1 MANPIIQF
9 EGQEANFINE
19 NQLKLTLKLL
29 PTEPGPS
36 SYGDVFT
43 VLDREGLKP
52 SDILGLYKVSANDYS
67 YSLFLSNEGILQ
79 KLKNKKV
86 IGTGN
91 TRFNVVSMSEQVVTL
106 RVHWLPLFYDN
117 RILKAIFCDY
127 GEVLDIRMCKSSYAN
142 LVALNG
148 LREVILKTD
157 EVLKQKIPH
166 LVKFNCGQSLLVTMQ
181 GRPPL
186 CLKCHV
192 VGHTRRDCEAN
203 KTFARVTAS
212 SALSAGV
219 ARVGTSMVSVA
230 RPSDPVAA
238 EPLAEATPEPMGSGD
253 VPLSHEVGA
262 GGSGASVAVSD
273 DQQPVIDNDMGESAA
288 SKRGRDDDEDDFIT
302 PNKPARMGPPSSESP
317 VPLTRGFTP
326 IMSVT
331 DILSESDNEH

>member
-262 GGSGASVAVSD
+262 GGSEASVAVSD